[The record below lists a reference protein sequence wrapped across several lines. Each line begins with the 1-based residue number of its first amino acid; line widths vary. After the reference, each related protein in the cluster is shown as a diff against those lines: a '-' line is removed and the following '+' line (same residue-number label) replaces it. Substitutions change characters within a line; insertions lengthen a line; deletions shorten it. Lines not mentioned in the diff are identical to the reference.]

1 LEGWDQAAA
10 GRCPVAGYAPTGSSF
25 RVTTHLPRNDAPV
38 ARRLLSPVTDEDEI
52 RGRELY
58 LGYARDGR
66 SALWLRLPNEE
77 DVSKAL
83 RVLADYDYLH
93 ARYYGFNT
101 GLCRLMSVIDS
112 TNSGGGR
119 SSANRGSGWGTSV
132 PCGASPKASQSRK
145 AEDEVAGLVHG
156 RRHVPSSASSDGRVR
171 HPVRFGQAD
180 DWAAP
185 IKRRSAPDCPGPYA
199 TTP

>member
-119 SSANRGSGWGTSV
+119 SSAIRGSGWGHLGALRRV
-132 PCGASPKASQSRK
+132 PEGEPAQEGGGRSRWARPREAARPLICVFGWKSPSPRKVRSSGRLGSAHQASI
-145 AEDEVAGLVHG
+145 G
-156 RRHVPSSASSDGRVR
+156 
-171 HPVRFGQAD
+171 
-180 DWAAP
+180 
-185 IKRRSAPDCPGPYA
+185 
-199 TTP
+199 T

>member
-1 LEGWDQAAA
+1 MEGWDQAAA
-10 GRCPVAGYAPTGSSF
+10 GRCPVAGHAPTGSFF

-58 LGYARDGR
+58 LGYARDYR

-101 GLCRLMSVIDS
+101 TQDFVVS
-112 TNSGGGR
+112 
-119 SSANRGSGWGTSV
+119 
-132 PCGASPKASQSRK
+132 
-145 AEDEVAGLVHG
+145 
-156 RRHVPSSASSDGRVR
+156 
-171 HPVRFGQAD
+171 
-180 DWAAP
+180 
-185 IKRRSAPDCPGPYA
+185 
-199 TTP
+199 